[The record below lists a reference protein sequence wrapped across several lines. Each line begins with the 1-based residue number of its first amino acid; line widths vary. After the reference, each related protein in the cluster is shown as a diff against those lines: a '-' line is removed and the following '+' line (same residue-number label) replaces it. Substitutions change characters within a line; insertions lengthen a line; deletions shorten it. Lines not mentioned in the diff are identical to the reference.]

1 MREDLRSA
9 MRLIIDGFEENL
21 PDHLTVAGLLDHLGE
36 PEKDLVFEL
45 NHRFVHQ
52 KDYDTTKLEDG
63 DKIELIHAAF
73 GG

>member
-1 MREDLRSA
+1 